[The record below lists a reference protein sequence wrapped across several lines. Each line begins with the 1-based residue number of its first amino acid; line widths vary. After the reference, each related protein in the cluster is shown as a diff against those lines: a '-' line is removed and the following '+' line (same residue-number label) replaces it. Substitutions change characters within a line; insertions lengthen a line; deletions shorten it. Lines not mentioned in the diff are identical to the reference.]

1 MSYVDIA
8 LCSVIVLIGS
18 TLQGSIGFG
27 MGLFASPILILIDER
42 FVPAPILL
50 ATWVLTTFLVL
61 REPHAIDVR
70 GLKWAVVGRM
80 LWTVAAATVFAVLPR
95 DRMALLLGV
104 LVLLGVTMSLSGLRL
119 RPSRSVL
126 VGAGAMSAIM
136 GTIASIGG
144 PPMALVY
151 QDASGERLRATMSS
165 FFWIGTVMS
174 LTALRAVG
182 RFGGDEVR
190 LALLILPSVML
201 GLLASRWMSA
211 VVDRGYTRT
220 VALSLAAAAGLAVIV
235 RQFV

>member
-8 LCSVIVLIGS
+8 LCSVVVFI
-18 TLQGSIGFG
+18 GSIGFG
-27 MGLFASPILILIDER
+27 LGLFASPILILIDER

-50 ATWVLTTFLVL
+50 VTWVLTTFLIL
-61 REPHAIDVR
+61 REPHAIDIH
-70 GLKWAVVGRM
+70 GLKWAIVGRT
-80 LWTVAAATVFAVLPR
+80 LGTVVAATVLALFPR
-95 DRMALLLGV
+95 DRMAFLFGV

-119 RPSRSVL
+119 RPSRPVL
-126 VGAGAMSAIM
+126 IGAGATSAVM

-144 PPMALVY
+144 PPMALLY
-151 QDASGERLRATMSS
+151 QDASGDRLRATMSS

-174 LTALRAVG
+174 LIVLRAVG
-182 RFGGDEVR
+182 RFGEDELR

-201 GLLASRWMSA
+201 GLLASRWTSA

-235 RQFV
+235 RQLV